1 MKGPVHRRA
10 SRLILI
16 DGQRRIL
23 LLRHAGVNG
32 QSFWA
37 PPGGGLENGETFEE
51 AAVREA
57 SEELGLTHPSLT
69 RLWERVTDFI
79 YIDHAVT
86 QHERF
91 FLVEEKLPPL
101 TPDALQAHATEGILE
116 MRWWTTD
123 EIVSA
128 EEPIFPE
135 DLTLELRKIQN

>member
-1 MKGPVHRRA
+1 MKGPIHRRA
-10 SRLILI
+10 SRLILL

-51 AAVREA
+51 AAIREA

-79 YIDHAVT
+79 YLDHAVT
-86 QHERF
+86 QHEWF
-91 FLVEEKLPPL
+91 FLVEKSYHPSTDPL
-101 TPDALQAHATEGILE
+101 QGHAKEGILE
-116 MRWWTTD
+116 MRWWTMD
-123 EIVSA
+123 EIASA

-135 DLTLELRKIQN
+135 DLTSEVRKIRN